1 MEVDIRDLSFS
12 QVTISKPKKQDDS
25 LFGKITHG
33 GETALKV
40 YLYGV
45 HSIRHKAVGEY
56 SVLYAKVPRK
66 VLRAL
71 AEFDEHAKEHVR
83 ENAARWF
90 TKSLDENVIDEYY
103 MSSLVTLPADGTVA
117 KLKLV
122 GDKNA
127 SSPHQPNLLEPGR
140 YDLLLRVKGLRF
152 FKQRFVAEWELV
164 AVKRLGDDLVSSF
177 LDDEDSSQEGELE
190 EEGESAMP
198 TEDDLAGISAHLQA
212 TIEARLAPLQNE
224 VERLLKLRSELEQ
237 HTKSVAVL
245 DRIAE
250 DLDK

>member
-1 MEVDIRDLSFS
+1 MEIDIRDLSFS

-33 GETALKV
+33 GEAALKV
-40 YLYGV
+40 YLYGIQ
-45 HSIRHKAVGEY
+45 SIRHKAVGEY
-56 SVLYAKVPRK
+56 SVMYAKVPRK

-83 ENAARWF
+83 DNAARWF

-103 MSSLVTLPADGTVA
+103 MSSMVTLPTEGTVA

-122 GDKNA
+122 GDK
-127 SSPHQPNLLEPGR
+127 PHILEPGR

-177 LDDEDSSQEGELE
+177 VEDDDDESSHDDLEGD
-190 EEGESAMP
+190 GESVMMP
-198 TEDDLAGISAHLQA
+198 TEDDLASISAHLQEE
-212 TIEARLAPLQNE
+212 IETRLAPLQRE
-224 VERLLKLRSELEQ
+224 VARLLQLRSELEQ
-237 HTKSVAVL
+237 NTKCVAVL

>member
-1 MEVDIRDLSFS
+1 MEIDIRDLSFS

-33 GETALKV
+33 GEAALKV

-56 SVLYAKVPRK
+56 SVLYAKVPRN

-103 MSSLVTLPADGTVA
+103 MSSMVTLPAEGTVA

-122 GDKNA
+122 AGDK
-127 SSPHQPNLLEPGR
+127 PHILEPGR

-177 LDDEDSSQEGELE
+177 VEDDEDDSSHDELE
-190 EEGESAMP
+190 ADGESVMP
-198 TEDDLAGISAHLQA
+198 TEDDLASISAHLQA
-212 TIEARLAPLQNE
+212 TIEARLAPLQSE
-224 VERLLKLRSELEQ
+224 VARLLQLRSELE
-237 HTKSVAVL
+237 HNTKCVAVL

>member
-1 MEVDIRDLSFS
+1 MEVDIRDLAFS
-12 QVTISKPKKQDDS
+12 HVTISKPKKQDDS
-25 LFGKITHG
+25 LFGKITYGG
-33 GETALKV
+33 GEGALKV
-40 YLYGV
+40 YIYGV
-45 HSIRHKAVGEY
+45 QSIRHKAVGAY
-56 SVLYAKVPRK
+56 TVLYAKVHRR

-103 MSSLVTLPADGTVA
+103 MSSMVTLPADGTVA

-122 GDKNA
+122 GDEL
-127 SSPHQPNLLEPGR
+127 HVLEPGR

-177 LDDEDSSQEGELE
+177 VEDEEEDESPDDLVG
-190 EEGESAMP
+190 EGESAMP
-198 TEDDLAGISAHLQA
+198 TEDDLASISAHLQEA
-212 TIEARLAPLQNE
+212 IEARLAPLQRE
-224 VERLLKLRSELEQ
+224 VQRLLKLRSELEQ
-237 HTKSVAVL
+237 NTKCVAVL

>member
-1 MEVDIRDLSFS
+1 MEIDIRDLSFS

-33 GETALKV
+33 GEAALKV

-45 HSIRHKAVGEY
+45 QSIRHKSVGEY
-56 SVLYAKVPRK
+56 SVLYAKVPRN

-103 MSSLVTLPADGTVA
+103 MSSMVTLPAEGTVA

-122 GDKNA
+122 GGDKL
-127 SSPHQPNLLEPGR
+127 QILEPGR

-152 FKQRFVAEWELV
+152 FKQRFVAEWELL

-177 LDDEDSSQEGELE
+177 MEDEEDDQSSHDELE
-190 EEGESAMP
+190 GDGESVMP
-198 TEDDLAGISAHLQA
+198 TDDDLASISTHLQEQ
-212 TIEARLAPLQNE
+212 IEARLAPLQRE
-224 VERLLKLRSELEQ
+224 VTRLLQLRSELE
-237 HTKSVAVL
+237 HNTKCVAVL